1 MSHVAQKRLF
11 ARRFLL
17 VIALGL
23 LYNKRGCLLL
33 ILFLIRH
40 ANPMHIHILGICGT
54 FMGSLALLARA
65 LGHTVTGSD
74 TNVYPPMSTQLE
86 SAGVTIAEG
95 YLVAHLQPAP
105 DLVVVGNAMKRGMD
119 VIEYMLDKGLRYTSG
134 PQFLSEQVLQS
145 RHVLAVAGTHGKT
158 TTTTMLAWILHYA
171 GIDTGFL
178 IGGVPLVDTT
188 DEHLQQVFAHSSYLG
203 ASSTDNA
210 SSDSQASGYFVIE
223 ADEYDSAFFDKRS
236 KFVHYRPRTA
246 IFNNLEFDHADIFAD
261 LDAIQTQFHHMVRM
275 IPSTGKIIMPTATIS
290 LEETLAKGIWTPVWR
305 TSIQQVSLDN
315 TPATTD
321 STTTDSTTTD
331 SNTTDSNALNSG
343 SSDPQFSSVINDS
356 QWHAELLS
364 QDGSHFKVSF
374 NDGLEDNTGDS
385 AAIVQ
390 WSMSGTHN
398 VNNALVAVA
407 AAYNVGVSVSKS
419 CAALSAF
426 AGIKR
431 RMELIGDVNDILVF
445 DDFAHHPTAITT
457 TLDGAR
463 KKLTGRRLWAIIEPR
478 SNTMK
483 MGIHQHSLA
492 QSAALADYTLWY
504 EPAGLE
510 WGLQEVIDNA
520 QETIDGERRQSVLTS
535 IDAII
540 EHVRIHSQAGDA
552 IVIMSNGGFEG
563 IHQRLLTALGQ

>member
-1 MSHVAQKRLF
+1 
-11 ARRFLL
+11 
-17 VIALGL
+17 
-23 LYNKRGCLLL
+23 
-33 ILFLIRH
+33 
-40 ANPMHIHILGICGT
+40 MHIHILGICGT

-74 TNVYPPMSTQLE
+74 ANVYPPMSTQLE
-86 SAGVTIAEG
+86 NAGVTIEEG
-95 YLVAHLQPAP
+95 YLVEHLQPTP

-119 VIEYMLDKGLRYTSG
+119 VIEYMLDNGLRYTSG

-145 RHVLAVAGTHGKT
+145 RHVIAVAGTHGKT

-203 ASSTDNA
+203 ADKSADDKA
-210 SSDSQASGYFVIE
+210 GYFVIE

-246 IFNNLEFDHADIFAD
+246 ILNNLEFDHADIFAD
-261 LDAIQTQFHHMVRM
+261 LNAIQTQFHHMVRM
-275 IPSTGKIIMPTATIS
+275 IPSTGKIIMPAATIS
-290 LEETLAKGIWTPVWR
+290 LEDTLAKGVWTPIWR
-305 TSIQQVSLDN
+305 TAVI
-315 TPATTD
+315 D
-321 STTTDSTTTD
+321 STLADTSE
-331 SNTTDSNALNSG
+331 NTRALKD
-343 SSDPQFSSVINDS
+343 SSDWQ
-356 QWHAELLS
+356 AELI
-364 QDGSHFKVSF
+364 QEDGSKFKVSF
-374 NDGLEDNTGDS
+374 AADKEAT
-385 AAIVQ
+385 AIVN
-390 WSMSGTHN
+390 WSMSGIHN

-407 AAYNVGVSVSKS
+407 AAYDVGVSVETA
-419 CAALSAF
+419 CAALSDF

-457 TLDGAR
+457 TLDGAK
-463 KKLTGRRLWAIIEPR
+463 KKLADRRIWAIIEPR

-483 MGIHQHSLA
+483 MGIHQDSLA

-504 EPAGLE
+504 EPTGLE
-510 WGLQEVIDNA
+510 WGLREVIEQAKATSDAIGN
-520 QETIDGERRQSVLTS
+520 QQVLSS

-540 EHVRIHSQAGDA
+540 EHISSHAKAGDA
-552 IVIMSNGGFEG
+552 IVVMSNGGFEG
-563 IHQRLLTALGQ
+563 IHQRLLTALHNG

>member
-1 MSHVAQKRLF
+1 
-11 ARRFLL
+11 
-17 VIALGL
+17 
-23 LYNKRGCLLL
+23 
-33 ILFLIRH
+33 
-40 ANPMHIHILGICGT
+40 MHIHILGICGT

-74 TNVYPPMSTQLE
+74 ANVYPPMSTQLE
-86 SAGVTIAEG
+86 NAGVTIEEG
-95 YLVAHLQPAP
+95 YLVEHLQPTP

-119 VIEYMLDKGLRYTSG
+119 VIEYMLDNGLRYTSG

-145 RHVLAVAGTHGKT
+145 RHVIAVAGTHGKT

-203 ASSTDNA
+203 VDK
-210 SSDSQASGYFVIE
+210 SSDDKSGYFVIE

-246 IFNNLEFDHADIFAD
+246 ILNNLEFDHADIFAD
-261 LDAIQTQFHHMVRM
+261 LNAIQTQFHHMVRM
-275 IPSTGKIIMPTATIS
+275 IPSTGKIIMPAATIS
-290 LEETLAKGIWTPVWR
+290 LEDTLAKGVWTPIWR
-305 TSIQQVSLDN
+305 TAVI
-315 TPATTD
+315 D
-321 STTTDSTTTD
+321 STLADISE
-331 SNTTDSNALNSG
+331 NARALKD
-343 SSDPQFSSVINDS
+343 SSDWQ
-356 QWHAELLS
+356 AELI
-364 QDGSHFKVSF
+364 QEDGSHFKVSF
-374 NDGLEDNTGDS
+374 AANEEAT
-385 AAIVQ
+385 AIVN
-390 WSMSGTHN
+390 WSMSGIHN

-407 AAYNVGVSVSKS
+407 AAYDVGVSVETA
-419 CAALSAF
+419 CAALSDF

-457 TLDGAR
+457 TLDGAK
-463 KKLTGRRLWAIIEPR
+463 KKLSDRLIWAIIEPR

-483 MGIHQHSLA
+483 MGIHQDSLA

-504 EPAGLE
+504 EPTGLE
-510 WGLQEVIDNA
+510 WGLKEVIEQAKATSDSIGN
-520 QETIDGERRQSVLTS
+520 QQVLSS

-540 EHVRIHSQAGDA
+540 EHISGHAKAGDA
-552 IVIMSNGGFEG
+552 IVVMSNGGFEG
-563 IHQRLLTALGQ
+563 IHQRLLTALHNG